1 MKPVTAPYQHGGAP
15 RALFARYGLPE
26 REVLDLSV
34 NLNPFGVPEPIRHA
48 WPEWID
54 RLAPYPSIEGAG
66 VQSFY
71 QQSFQLPNRC
81 VLPGN
86 GSLELMYFVQRVSG
100 YRRVAVVLPSFHDY
114 MRSVIAADVDYVP
127 VVRDCQQ
134 SLDTFLSSEPF
145 LEALQS
151 VDAIYL
157 GSPNNPDGDAATA
170 ARLLSL
176 AEAFPQVDFLV
187 DQAFVQFLTDPQRY
201 SLLAPERLRDNVI
214 VFHSLTKYY
223 ALAGVRL
230 GAVIS
235 SEATIAR
242 LIAKREPWAVNAVA
256 EACARLLPSC
266 TEYVTQTQQ
275 WLTEAG
281 AALDAGLAQIEGL
294 SVYPSLT
301 NYRLIRLQQP
311 EHYDAFLKALLAA
324 GMHPRCCR
332 NYEGMPAGH
341 IRVCVGLESTNQ
353 RLLHALQSVMKG
365 LQC

>member
-1 MKPVTAPYQHGGAP
+1 MKPTTPSHQHGGAP
-15 RALFARYGLPE
+15 SALFARYGLPG

-34 NLNPFGVPEPIRHA
+34 NLNPFGVPEPIRQA
-48 WPEWID
+48 WPEWIHQ
-54 RLAPYPSIEGAG
+54 LAPYPSIEGAG
-66 VQSFY
+66 VQAFY
-71 QQSFQLPNRC
+71 QQNFQLPQDC

-86 GSLELMYFVQRVSG
+86 GSLELMYFVQRVSA

-114 MRSVIAADVDYVP
+114 MRSVIAADIDCVP

-134 SLDTFLSSEPF
+134 SLDTFLSSES
-145 LEALQS
+145 LLQTLGS
-151 VDAIYL
+151 VDAIYI
-157 GSPNNPDGDAATA
+157 GSPNNPDGDVASADH
-170 ARLLSL
+170 LLAL

-187 DQAFVQFLTDPQRY
+187 DQAFIQFLADSPRY
-201 SLLAPERLRDNVI
+201 SLLSSDRLRNNVI

-242 LIAKREPWAVNAVA
+242 FVAKREPWAVNAVA
-256 EACARLLPSC
+256 EACARLLPCC
-266 TEYVTQTQQ
+266 TEYVAQTQQ
-275 WLTEAG
+275 WLAESGPAI
-281 AALDAGLAQIEGL
+281 DARLAQIEGL

-311 EHYDAFLKALLAA
+311 DRYDAFLKALLEA
-324 GMHPRCCR
+324 GIHPRCCL

-341 IRVCVGLESTNQ
+341 IRVCVGLDSENQ
-353 RLLHALQSVMKG
+353 RLLHALQHVMKG
-365 LQC
+365 LQ